1 MLSVMSKNKR
11 TWKTDMIKTLR
22 ITSVIAVVLAVVF
35 FVFPAVFGVRG
46 DERREQF
53 LNSAGVIEKFKEAK
67 GDKVEDRQHEI
78 SPLVKQAE
86 AFALYL
92 NPPPPPQPI
101 VSEPS
106 RPQPPRPQMTS
117 PKFKLVGTSYYALHP
132 ELSLALID
140 EPGKGLRWVRQS
152 SKVGHLIVEQ
162 VKDGLVVV
170 RDGKS
175 TFELVAERPEKR
187 SLLKKTPSSGARIT
201 SSKPPEIGAEAQTS
215 SEEKPALSG
224 GRITSSK
231 PPEIGAEVQRSAE
244 EEAARKKL
252 LAELDAKLLE
262 MGLEEAQAGVE
273 VGDTNS
279 GPKTEEIATTR
290 ERPVSDLETMRIS
303 AREARRLGRWGRRL
317 NNVQQEPNRVEDDR
331 TESDANLNEPNSRGL
346 NLNEPNLNDVNSPG

>member
-22 ITSVIAVVLAVVF
+22 ITSIIAVVLAVVF
-35 FVFPAVFGVRG
+35 FVLPAVFGVSG
-46 DERREQF
+46 DEQIEQF
-53 LNSAGVIEKFKEAK
+53 LNSAGAIEKFKEAK

-92 NPPPPPQPI
+92 NPPPKPKT
-101 VSEPS
+101 EPS
-106 RPQPPRPQMTS
+106 VSGGQNEPRPKVSVS
-117 PKFKLVGTSYYALHP
+117 PKFKLVGTSCYALHP

-140 EPGKGLRWVRQS
+140 EPGKGLHWVRQS

-187 SLLKKTPSSGARIT
+187 SLLKGNLSSGARMEAVQANV
-201 SSKPPEIGAEAQTS
+201 KPGKT
-215 SEEKPALSG
+215 
-224 GRITSSK
+224 
-231 PPEIGAEVQRSAE
+231 
-244 EEAARKKL
+244 
-252 LAELDAKLLE
+252 D
-262 MGLEEAQAGVE
+262 
-273 VGDTNS
+273 S
-279 GPKTEEIATTR
+279 GPKAEEIATTR
-290 ERPVSDLETMRIS
+290 ERPISDLETMRIS
-303 AREARRLGRWGRRL
+303 AREARKLGRWGRTL
-317 NNVQQEPNRVEDDR
+317 NNVQQEPNRVEDDI
-331 TESDANLNEPNSRGL
+331 TESDANSNEPNSRGL